1 MATPCRRAFHTTRA
15 FTLIELLVVIAIIA
29 ILTAILLPVF
39 ASVRE
44 NSRQSVSISNMKQ
57 IQQSLAQF
65 KLDNH
70 RNPDVLFGYAYPGTT
85 MKNGLATAQ
94 TAGTAAIYFP
104 GLYPAYIKD
113 PEVFTDPNNS
123 VNTSDAGKIAG
134 PLNTYIVAPCSAAS
148 DNTLRGDTGSGCGTA
163 TYGSGS
169 VIPTK
174 RSFYIADAYDSAP
187 VVSGTNQTG
196 DPATQSL
203 VRYQLAREGTYCSG
217 TNIPA
222 GCDSSV
228 ASNDDYKRQMRWQN
242 PPADT
247 LVTATTYHVKNA
259 DKVLVLFESGTVK
272 KISGTDFATLGDQA
286 GNSNFWR
293 VGTWPN
299 TLKP

>member
-44 NSRQSVSISNMKQ
+44 NSRQSVSISNLKQ

-70 RNPDVLFGYAYPGTT
+70 KNPDVLFGYSDGKGD
-85 MKNGLATAQ
+85 MKGALGRAQ
-94 TAGTAAIYFP
+94 TAGTASAYFP

-123 VNTSDAGKIAG
+123 VNTGETGKNTGYLDA
-134 PLNTYIVAPCSAAS
+134 NIVAPCNPTS
-148 DNTLRGDTGSGCGTA
+148 DAGLSGQTSGCTGA
-163 TYGSGS
+163 ALGS
-169 VIPTK
+169 VVATK
-174 RSFYIADAYDSAP
+174 RNFYMADAYDSSP
-187 VVSGTNQTG
+187 QVTGTNQLV
-196 DPATQSL
+196 DPPL
-203 VRYQLAREGTYCSG
+203 YIVRYQLAREQTITPVPTPT
-217 TNIPA
+217 TNSPTDTAII
-222 GCDSSV
+222 
-228 ASNDDYKRQMRWQN
+228 YRRQMRWQN

-247 LVTATTYHVKNA
+247 IVTATTYHVKNA

-272 KISGTDFATLGDQA
+272 KMTGADFAAQDKQNTYTPNNQ
-286 GNSNFWR
+286 NVPNSNTSNFWT
-293 VGTWPN
+293 VTP
-299 TLKP
+299 